1 MKAVASDGSV
11 VGEDVEDEDEG
22 SEEQSNLITPDI
34 TKPEDEDEDESE
46 DEEDE
51 DDDDDEDDS
60 DEDDSGSEDE
70 IDLSN
75 YFTREEVQNLL
86 KEELEKTVTSMK
98 SLQDQ
103 V

>member
-46 DEEDE
+46 D
-51 DDDDDEDDS
+51 
-60 DEDDSGSEDE
+60 
-70 IDLSN
+70 
-75 YFTREEVQNLL
+75 
-86 KEELEKTVTSMK
+86 
-98 SLQDQ
+98 
-103 V
+103 